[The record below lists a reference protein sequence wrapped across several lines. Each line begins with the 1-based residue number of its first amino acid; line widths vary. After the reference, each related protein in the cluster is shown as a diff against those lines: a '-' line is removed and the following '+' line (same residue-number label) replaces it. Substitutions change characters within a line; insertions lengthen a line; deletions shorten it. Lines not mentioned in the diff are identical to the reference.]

1 MTRLMKTFRRLVLT
15 TAVAALVGGCAPTS
29 ELLRDDPDPFER
41 YNRAMF
47 ALNEAA
53 DKAVIKP
60 VARAYQAV
68 LPGPVNTGIS
78 NFFSNLNDV
87 VVLVNSLLQFKFH
100 DAAANSSR
108 IVFNT
113 TFGILGLIDV
123 ASHMELPK
131 QHKDFGQTLGI
142 WGFSE
147 GYFIVLPI
155 LGPSTVRDTFGLV
168 GNFYVNPITWA
179 TDSSTVQWSLWG
191 LDMIDRRADLLRI
204 ERAFA
209 DAQIDPYSFQRSAYL
224 QRRRSLVYDG
234 SPPQPEFDFD
244 FDDTDVDSPPQ

>member
-1 MTRLMKTFRRLVLT
+1 MNALRRLAFLF
-15 TAVAALVGGCAPTS
+15 AVAALLGGCAPTS
-29 ELLRDDPDPFER
+29 ELLRDDPDPFEGF
-41 YNRAMF
+41 NRAIF
-47 ALNEAA
+47 AFNEAA

-60 VARAYQAV
+60 VAQAYQAV
-68 LPGPVNTGIS
+68 LPGPVNASIT
-78 NFFSNLNDV
+78 NFFSNINDV
-87 VVLVNSLLQFKFH
+87 VVLVNSLLQFKLH
-100 DAAANSSR
+100 DAAMNSSR

-113 TFGILGLIDV
+113 TFGVLGLFDV

-131 QHKDFGQTLGI
+131 QRKDFGQTLGY

-147 GYFIVLPI
+147 GYFIVLPL

-191 LDMIDRRADLLRI
+191 LDLIDRRADVLRI

-209 DAQIDPYSFQRSAYL
+209 GAQIDPYSFQRSAYL
-224 QRRRSLVYDG
+224 QRRRGLLDDG
-234 SPPQPEFDFD
+234 SPPRPEFDFD
-244 FDDTDVDSPPQ
+244 FDDIEVDGPAQ

>member
-1 MTRLMKTFRRLVLT
+1 MKTFRRLVLMT
-15 TAVAALVGGCAPTS
+15 VVAALLGGCAPTS
-29 ELLRDDPDPFER
+29 ELLRDDPDPFEG

-47 ALNEAA
+47 AFNKAV
-53 DKAVIKP
+53 DKAVFKP

-68 LPGPVNTGIS
+68 LPGPVNTGVT

-87 VVLVNSLLQFKFH
+87 VVLVNSLLQLKFH

-113 TFGILGLIDV
+113 TFGVLGLIDV

-131 QHKDFGQTLGI
+131 QYKDFGQTLGI

-147 GYFIVLPI
+147 GYFIVLPL

-191 LDMIDRRADLLRI
+191 LDLIDRRADLLRI

-209 DAQIDPYSFQRSAYL
+209 GAQIDPYSFQRSAYL
-224 QRRRSLVYDG
+224 QRRRGLVYDG

-244 FDDTDVDSPPQ
+244 FNDIEENGPSP